1 MICELLSRRTDIRE
15 VLLYEATD
23 WLHTLPLDDPDYC
36 SHAFTERCAN

>member
-1 MICELLSRRTDIRE
+1 MICELLGRDGEIGE

-36 SHAFTERCAN
+36 SHAFTARCPP